1 MYRTHNNGQLRLS
14 DLDKEVTLVGWV
26 SKKRN
31 LGSLV
36 FIDLRDRYGITQVL
50 LEDEKFPIAKDIKS
64 EYIIQVKGIVSKKD
78 VPNTKLPTGE
88 IEVVASEVKI
98 INTSE
103 QIPFLIQD
111 DTDALEDTRLKYR
124 YLDLRRPVMQNYLKT
139 RAKIVKACHEF
150 LDANDFIEVETP
162 ILTLST
168 PEGARD
174 YLVPSRT
181 RKGAFYALPQSPQ
194 LFKQMLMVAGFERY
208 YQVARCFRDEDLRAD
223 RQPDFTQIDI
233 ETSFLSE
240 DEILTLTENLIKKIM
255 HDVKNIDIQIPFR
268 RLKYDYCIETYG
280 SDKPDTRYDL
290 KLQDVKDVLSKI
302 NFEAFKT
309 AKVIKALVIENHA
322 SVTTR
327 KVIDGINLHA
337 KKFGLGGLTV
347 LKYINHQ
354 LEGSFL
360 KFFEPEQIDELVKT
374 LNLKEDDLVIIG
386 AGIKMKVCPCLGALR
401 TQYAKE
407 MNLIKPNT
415 FDFLW
420 VVDFPLFDYNED
432 TKEISPCHHP
442 FTQPKESDIEKLK
455 THPEQVYASAYDI
468 IVNGY
473 EAGGGS
479 LRIYDQNLQ
488 KEIFE
493 LLGFTEEDIQR
504 KFGFFVNSLKYGTP
518 PHGGLAFGLDR
529 WAMIL
534 GGTENIRDVIAFPK
548 NLSAICPMSNAP
560 LPVDSKQLDD
570 LGIEVKA
577 DILNK

>member
-1 MYRTHNNGQLRLS
+1 MYRTHNNGELRLS
-14 DLDKEVTLVGWV
+14 DLNKEVTLVGWV

-36 FIDLRDRYGITQVL
+36 FIDLRDRYGITQIL

-64 EYIIQVKGIVSKKD
+64 EYIIQVKGTVTKKD
-78 VPNTKLPTGE
+78 VPNTKLLTGE

-103 QIPFLIQD
+103 QTPFLIQD
-111 DTDALEDTRLKYR
+111 DTDVLEDTRLKYR

-181 RKGAFYALPQSPQ
+181 RKGSFYALPQSPQ

-290 KLQDVKDVLSKI
+290 KLNDVKDVLSKI

-360 KFFEPEQIDELVKT
+360 KFFEQEQIDELVKV

-442 FTQPKESDIEKLK
+442 FTQPKEEDIGKLK
-455 THPEQVYASAYDI
+455 THPEEVYASAYDI
-468 IVNGY
+468 VVNGY

-488 KEIFE
+488 KQIFE

-570 LGIEVKA
+570 LGIEVKS

>member
-64 EYIIQVKGIVSKKD
+64 EYIIQVKGTVTKKD

-103 QIPFLIQD
+103 QTPFLIQD

>member
-1 MYRTHNNGQLRLS
+1 MLRTHNNGELRVENVNQ
-14 DLDKEVTLVGWV
+14 EVTLVGWV

-50 LEDEKFPIAKDIKS
+50 LTDEKFPIAKDIKN

-78 VPNTKLPTGE
+78 IPNPKLLTGE

-103 QIPFLIQD
+103 QPPFLIQD

-124 YLDLRRPVMQNYLKT
+124 YLDLRRPMMQNYLKT
-139 RAKIVKACHEF
+139 KAKIVRACHEF
-150 LDANDFIEVETP
+150 LDANDFIEIETP

-181 RKGAFYALPQSPQ
+181 RKGSFYALPQSPQ
-194 LFKQMLMVAGFERY
+194 LFKQMLMVSGFERY

-233 ETSFLSE
+233 ETSFLSQ
-240 DEILTLTENLIKKIM
+240 DEILSMTEKLIQKIM
-255 HDVKNIDIQIPFR
+255 KDVKGMDIQIPFR
-268 RLKYDYCIETYG
+268 RLQYDYCIDNYG
-280 SDKPDTRYDL
+280 SDKPDTRYDM
-290 KLQDVKDVLSKI
+290 KLIDCKDILSKI
-302 NFEAFKT
+302 SFEGFKT
-309 AKVIKALVIENHA
+309 AKVIRALVVNNHA

-327 KVIDGINLHA
+327 KVIDNINLHA

-347 LKYINHQ
+347 LKFINGK

-360 KFFEPEQIDELVKT
+360 KFFSEDQISELT
-374 LNLKEDDLVIIG
+374 NHLELKEDDLVIIG
-386 AGIKMKVCPCLGALR
+386 AGNRMKVCTCLGALR
-401 TQYAKE
+401 TSYAKE

-420 VVDFPLFDYNED
+420 VVEFPLFDYNEE

-442 FTQPKESDIEKLK
+442 FTQPKEEDIAKLK
-455 THPEQVYASAYDI
+455 DHPEEVYAAAYDI

-548 NLSAICPMSNAP
+548 NLSAVCPMSNAP
-560 LPVDSKQLDD
+560 MQVDKQQLDD
-570 LGIEVKA
+570 LGIQVKYE
-577 DILNK
+577 N